1 MADYPRTNSTL
12 DSGRS
17 RTGLST
23 QIIVFAN
30 NEPVGAIQ
38 SFGESQSKSTKKISE
53 VGTDGIIEIVPQ
65 APTNV
70 TLNITRIAFDGL
82 SITEAFSRGWRNIT
96 SQRIPFDIVVIDSFA
111 GEGFEEAIVTTYH
124 NCWFT
129 SASRTFSSSD
139 YVISEQCNMDVEYIS
154 TTRGGSPLSES
165 SMEFG
170 RDISASQQLDPVEA
184 AADSGQRRG
193 SLDFPGIIRAA
204 YGE

>member
-1 MADYPRTNSTL
+1 MADYPRTGSIL

-38 SFGESQSKSTKKISE
+38 SFQESQSRSNKKVAE
-53 VGTDGIIEIVPQ
+53 VGTDGHIEIVPQ
-65 APTNV
+65 SPV
-70 TLNITRIAFDGL
+70 GITLSVTRIAFDGL
-82 SITEAFSRGWRNIT
+82 SITEAFSRGWRNLT

-129 SASRTFSSSD
+129 STSRTFSSD
-139 YVISEQCNMDVEYIS
+139 NYIISEQCGMDCEYVS
-154 TTRGGSPLSES
+154 TTRGGES
-165 SMEFG
+165 IANSSVELG
-170 RDISASQQLDPVEA
+170 RDISASQQRDAVEA
-184 AADSGQRRG
+184 AADSGKRRG
-193 SLDFPGIIRAA
+193 ALDFPGIINAA
-204 YGE
+204 Y